1 MQVHMHRHTY
11 VHTHAKY
18 THTNIH
24 TNMQRHACVHTHT
37 GEGDCGVNMKTSLDD
52 VNTSSWKEWRNKQ
65 GKSKDE
71 GTMS

>member
-1 MQVHMHRHTY
+1 MC
-11 VHTHAKY
+11 A
-18 THTNIH
+18 
-24 TNMQRHACVHTHT
+24 HTHT
-37 GEGDCGVNMKTSLDD
+37 GEGDCGVNMKTSLD